1 MQKHLHGYFLSE
13 DQNGLVNNVEVT
25 LTDKT
30 DPSDPER
37 RDEFQRTK
45 LHTSAPFGLNIEK

>member
-37 RDEFQRTK
+37 RDDFQRTK
-45 LHTSAPFGLNIEK
+45 LHTLAPFGLNIEK

>member
-13 DQNGLVNNVEVT
+13 DQNDLVNNVEVT

-37 RDEFQRTK
+37 RDEF
-45 LHTSAPFGLNIEK
+45 